1 MPAGINAPEPVMKI
15 VVLSPSMS
23 SQMRCDSANCRPPKP
38 VPSIFSSRPATDR
51 SRSTWTGRVGIVRY
65 LLGFGFRC
73 VTIDSVFLLFRAANV
88 AGRAVVRLY
97 RYDIWTCRTQLI
109 MTPPTLGLVT
119 VNCDIGVGVVTR
131 FIKVNQLCAF
141 GFGQF

>member
-1 MPAGINAPEPVMKI
+1 MPAGINAPDAAIMI

-38 VPSIFSSRPATDR
+38 VPSIFSSRPATER

-73 VTIDSVFLLFRAANV
+73 VTISLPYLMFEVSDKLQFVAFRVGALL
-88 AGRAVVRLY
+88 AVNDKLKFVEPQ
-97 RYDIWTCRTQLI
+97 C
-109 MTPPTLGLVT
+109 
-119 VNCDIGVGVVTR
+119 
-131 FIKVNQLCAF
+131 
-141 GFGQF
+141 